1 MRAVFTARLVW
12 LVMEISDNSREM
24 ENYDQP
30 ESHALC
36 HHNLFQDCGLDLC
49 LFLPNL
55 SFSFNAAT
63 KARPKHAAH
72 GGERAT
78 EITGCV
84 SLCAQARR
92 CLWLK

>member
-49 LFLPNL
+49 LSLPNL
-55 SFSFNAAT
+55 SFSFNAVT
-63 KARPKHAAH
+63 KVRPQRAARRTERDRNNRLRAH
-72 GGERAT
+72 GPAAA
-78 EITGCV
+78 
-84 SLCAQARR
+84 SH
-92 CLWLK
+92 